1 MMKVTIKDI
10 AKAAGVAKSTVSK
23 VMNDSPKISEETKSR
38 VREIIKQMNYTPSS
52 IATGLARQSSNTIAI
67 LIDMSKESE
76 FLNQFF
82 YNIIG
87 GVESV
92 IGPLKYEL
100 TIANIQHD
108 HAEGHFLH
116 RLVLN
121 KRVDGIIANTSVLTP
136 ELCAEL
142 NRLEFPYISIGEIEA
157 PGIWVDCDNELGG
170 YMLTRHLLEQG
181 YPSAAFIGGQKDEP
195 LFLRRAAGYK
205 RALGEAGIAV
215 RSDWIINGRAVE
227 EDGYAAAKLLLQG
240 REAPGSIV
248 CMSNFSAY
256 GVLQAAREL
265 KIAVPSQLGVAT
277 FDEYPL
283 SPYTS
288 PPLTSLDMDT
298 FQLGARAGRLLMDK
312 LDNTPADESGLLLE
326 PELIPRLSS
335 RRSSSSAD

>member
-108 HAEGHFLH
+108 HEEGHFLH

-142 NRLEFPYISIGEIEA
+142 NKLEFPYISIGEIDS

-170 YMLTRHLLEQG
+170 YLLTRHLLEQG

-205 RALGEAGIAV
+205 RALEEAEIAV

-227 EDGYAAAKLLLQG
+227 EDGYTAAKLLLQSS
-240 REAPGSIV
+240 EAPASIV

-265 KIAVPSQLGVAT
+265 HIPVPTQLGIAT

-288 PPLTSLDMDT
+288 PPLTSLNMDT
-298 FQLGARAGRLLMDK
+298 FQLGAQAGRLLMDK
-312 LDNTPADESGLLLE
+312 LDNTTSAASGQLLE

-335 RRSSSSAD
+335 RKSSSAD

>member
-1 MMKVTIKDI
+1 MKVTIKDI
-10 AKAAGVAKSTVSK
+10 AQAAGVAKSTVSK
-23 VMNDSPKISEETKSR
+23 VMNDSPKISEETKAR
-38 VREIIKQMNYTPSS
+38 VRDIIKQMNYTPSS
-52 IATGLARQSSNTIAI
+52 IATGLARQSSNTVAI

-108 HAEGHFLH
+108 QAEGHFLH

-142 NRLEFPYISIGEIEA
+142 NRLEFPYISIGEINP
-157 PGIWVDCDNELGG
+157 PGTWVDCDNELGG
-170 YMLTRHLLEQG
+170 TVLTGHLLEQG
-181 YPSAAFIGGQKDEP
+181 YSSVAFIGGEQNEP
-195 LFLRRAAGYK
+195 LFLRRIAGY
-205 RALGEAGIAV
+205 RATLRQAGLPV
-215 RSDWIINGRAVE
+215 RSDRIINGTASE
-227 EDGYAAAKLLLQG
+227 EDGYDAAMQLLQSA
-240 REAPGSIV
+240 EPPDAIV
-248 CMSNFSAY
+248 CMSNFSAF

-265 KIAVPSQLGVAT
+265 NVQIPAQLGIAT

-283 SPYTS
+283 SPYTT
-288 PPLTSLDMDT
+288 PPLTSLNMDT
-298 FQLGARAGRLLMDK
+298 FQLGVSAGRLLMDK
-312 LDNTPADESGLLLE
+312 LGSPVATVSGQLLE
-326 PELIPRLSS
+326 PVLIPRLSS
-335 RRSSSSAD
+335 LRSNK

>member
-1 MMKVTIKDI
+1 MKVTIKDI
-10 AKAAGVAKSTVSK
+10 AQAAGVAKSTVSK

-136 ELCAEL
+136 DSCAEL
-142 NRLEFPYISIGEIEA
+142 NRLQFPYISIGEIAA
-157 PGIWVDCDNELGG
+157 PGVWVDCDNELGG
-170 YMLTRHLLEQG
+170 FMLTRHLLEQG
-181 YPSAAFIGGQKDEP
+181 YPSVAFIGGQKDEP

-205 RALGEAGIAV
+205 RALGQAGIAV
-215 RSDWIINGRAVE
+215 RGDWIINGRAVE
-227 EDGYAAAKLLLQG
+227 EDGYQAALQLLQSA
-240 REAPGSIV
+240 EPPGSIV

-265 KIAVPSQLGVAT
+265 QLPIPSGLGIAT

-283 SPYTS
+283 SPYTT

-298 FQLGARAGRLLMDK
+298 FQLGVSAGRLLMDK
-312 LDNTPADESGLLLE
+312 LNNKAAAVSGQLLE

-335 RRSSSSAD
+335 RRSSMTQ

>member
-1 MMKVTIKDI
+1 MKVTIKDI
-10 AKAAGVAKSTVSK
+10 AQAAGVAKSTVSK
-23 VMNDSPKISEETKSR
+23 VMNDSPKISEETKAR
-38 VREIIKQMNYTPSS
+38 VRDIIKQMNYTPSS
-52 IATGLARQSSNTIAI
+52 IATGLARQSSNTVAI

-108 HAEGHFLH
+108 QAEGHFLH

-142 NRLEFPYISIGEIEA
+142 NRLEFPYISIGEINP
-157 PGIWVDCDNELGG
+157 PGTWVDCDNELGG
-170 YMLTRHLLEQG
+170 TVLTGHLLEQG
-181 YPSAAFIGGQKDEP
+181 YSSVAFIGGEQNEP
-195 LFLRRAAGYK
+195 LFLRRIAGY
-205 RALGEAGIAV
+205 RATLRQAGLPV
-215 RSDWIINGRAVE
+215 RSERIINGTASE
-227 EDGYAAAKLLLQG
+227 EDGYDAAMQLLQS
-240 REAPGSIV
+240 ADPPDAIV
-248 CMSNFSAY
+248 CMSNFSAF

-265 KIAVPSQLGVAT
+265 NVQIPAQLGIAT

-283 SPYTS
+283 SPYTT
-288 PPLTSLDMDT
+288 PPLTSLNMDT
-298 FQLGARAGRLLMDK
+298 FQLGVSAGRLLMDK
-312 LDNTPADESGLLLE
+312 LGSPVATVSGQLLE
-326 PELIPRLSS
+326 PVLIPRLSS
-335 RRSSSSAD
+335 LRSNK

>member
-1 MMKVTIKDI
+1 MKVTIKDI
-10 AKAAGVAKSTVSK
+10 AQAAGVAKSTVSK

-38 VREIIKQMNYTPSS
+38 VRDIIKQMNYTPSS
-52 IATGLARQSSNTIAI
+52 IATGLARQSSNTIAL

-142 NRLEFPYISIGEIEA
+142 NKLQFPYISIGEIRP
-157 PGIWVDCDNELGG
+157 PGSWVDCDNELGG
-170 YMLTRHLLEQG
+170 AMLTAHLLEQG
-181 YPSAAFIGGQKDEP
+181 YSSVAFIGGQKDEP
-195 LFLRRAAGYK
+195 LFLRRAAGYGK
-205 RALGEAGIAV
+205 VLRQAGLPV
-215 RSDWIINGRAVE
+215 RSDWIINGCSDE
-227 EDGYAAAKLLLQG
+227 EDGYKAAVQLLQSADPP
-240 REAPGSIV
+240 ESVV
-248 CMSNFSAY
+248 CISNYSAF
-256 GVLQAAREL
+256 GVLKAAREL
-265 KIAVPSQLGVAT
+265 NIQVPSQLGIAT

-283 SPYTS
+283 SPYTT
-288 PPLTSLDMDT
+288 PPLTSLNMDT
-298 FQLGARAGRLLMDK
+298 FQLGVSAGRLLMDK
-312 LDNTPADESGLLLE
+312 LGTTASTVSGQLLE

-335 RRSSSSAD
+335 MRSSK

>member
-1 MMKVTIKDI
+1 MKVTIKDI
-10 AKAAGVAKSTVSK
+10 AQAAGVAKSTVSK
-23 VMNDSPKISEETKSR
+23 VMNDSPKISEETKTR
-38 VREIIKQMNYTPSS
+38 VRDIIKQMNYTPSS
-52 IATGLARQSSNTIAI
+52 IATGLARQSSNTVAI

-108 HAEGHFLH
+108 QAEGHFLH

-142 NRLEFPYISIGEIEA
+142 NRLEFPYISIGEINP
-157 PGIWVDCDNELGG
+157 PGTWVDCDNELGG
-170 YMLTRHLLEQG
+170 TVLTGHLLEQG
-181 YPSAAFIGGQKDEP
+181 YSSVAFIGGEQNEP
-195 LFLRRAAGYK
+195 LFLRRIAGY
-205 RALGEAGIAV
+205 RATLRQAGLPV
-215 RSDWIINGRAVE
+215 RSDRIINGRAAE
-227 EDGYAAAKLLLQG
+227 EDGYDAAMQLLQSA
-240 REAPGSIV
+240 EPPDAIV
-248 CMSNFSAY
+248 CMSNFSAF

-265 KIAVPSQLGVAT
+265 NVQIPAQLGIAT

-283 SPYTS
+283 SPYTT
-288 PPLTSLDMDT
+288 PPLTSLNMDT
-298 FQLGARAGRLLMDK
+298 FQLGVSAGRLLMDK
-312 LDNTPADESGLLLE
+312 LGTQITTVSGQLLE
-326 PELIPRLSS
+326 PVLLPRLSS
-335 RRSSSSAD
+335 LRRSK

>member
-1 MMKVTIKDI
+1 MKVTIKDI
-10 AKAAGVAKSTVSK
+10 AQAAGVAKSTVSK
-23 VMNDSPKISEETKSR
+23 VMNDSPKISAETKAR
-38 VREIIKQMNYTPSS
+38 VRDIIKQMNYTPSS

-87 GVESV
+87 GVESI

-108 HAEGHFLH
+108 HAEGHFLQ

-136 ELCAEL
+136 DLCAEL
-142 NRLEFPYISIGEIEA
+142 NRLQFPYISIGEINA

-170 YMLTRHLLEQG
+170 FMLTRHLLDQG
-181 YPSAAFIGGQKDEP
+181 YPSVAFIGGEKDEP
-195 LFLRRAAGYK
+195 LFLRRAAGYQ
-205 RALGEAGIAV
+205 RALEEAGMV
-215 RSDWIINGRAVE
+215 VQSEWIIHGRAVE
-227 EDGYAAAKLLLQG
+227 EDGYQAAKQLLQSTN
-240 REAPGSIV
+240 PPSSIV
-248 CMSNFSAY
+248 CMSNFAAY

-265 KIAVPSQLGVAT
+265 NISIPSQLGIAT

-283 SPYTS
+283 SPYTT

-298 FQLGARAGRLLMDK
+298 FQLGASAGRLLMDR
-312 LDNTPADESGLLLE
+312 LDNKAAVMSGQLLE

-335 RRSSSSAD
+335 KRSGSVTAE

>member
-1 MMKVTIKDI
+1 MKVTIKDI
-10 AKAAGVAKSTVSK
+10 AQAAGVAKSTVSK
-23 VMNDSPKISEETKSR
+23 VMNDSPKISEETKAR
-38 VREIIKQMNYTPSS
+38 VRDIIKQMNYTPSS
-52 IATGLARQSSNTIAI
+52 IATGLARQSSNTVAI

-108 HAEGHFLH
+108 QAEGHFLH

-142 NRLEFPYISIGEIEA
+142 NRLEFPYISIGEINP
-157 PGIWVDCDNELGG
+157 PGTWVDCDNELGG
-170 YMLTRHLLEQG
+170 TVLTGHLLEQG
-181 YPSAAFIGGQKDEP
+181 YSSVAFIGGEQNEP
-195 LFLRRAAGYK
+195 LFLRRIAGY
-205 RALGEAGIAV
+205 RATLRQAGLPV
-215 RSDWIINGRAVE
+215 RSDRIINGTASE
-227 EDGYAAAKLLLQG
+227 EDGYDAAMQLLQS
-240 REAPGSIV
+240 ADPPDAIV
-248 CMSNFSAY
+248 CMSNFSAF

-265 KIAVPSQLGVAT
+265 NVQIPAQLGIAT

-283 SPYTS
+283 SPYTT
-288 PPLTSLDMDT
+288 PPLTSLNMDT
-298 FQLGARAGRLLMDK
+298 FQLGVSAGRLLMDK
-312 LDNTPADESGLLLE
+312 LGSPVATVSGQLLE
-326 PELIPRLSS
+326 PVLIPRLSS
-335 RRSSSSAD
+335 LRSNK

>member
-108 HAEGHFLH
+108 HEEGHFLH

-142 NRLEFPYISIGEIEA
+142 NKLQFPYISIGEIDS

-170 YMLTRHLLEQG
+170 YLLTRHLLDQG
-181 YPSAAFIGGQKDEP
+181 YPSVAFIGGQKDEP

-205 RALGEAGIAV
+205 RALEEAGIGV
-215 RSDWIINGRAVE
+215 NGEWIRNGRAVE
-227 EDGYAAAKLLLQG
+227 EDGYAAAKELLQSS
-240 REAPGSIV
+240 EAPASIV

-265 KIAVPSQLGVAT
+265 QLPVPSQLGIAT

-288 PPLTSLDMDT
+288 PPLTSLNMDT

-312 LDNTPADESGLLLE
+312 LDNTTSAASGQLLE

-335 RRSSSSAD
+335 RRSSSEE